1 MLENICWYGTT
12 FSLTVT
18 PLCSDSN
25 FLTSSVKEV
34 SSDLLAQVVN
44 VSEPE
49 SPPPLPLPPPKPE
62 QPLRVSAGARAI
74 PMRAADLFLLNFTLR
89 SPYLCVQ
96 VARGASLH
104 HLSLWEVFTNRVQL
118 VKNFQNMLICD
129 CLCSGLLRARPSKKP
144 TRMQR
149 PPLPPAE

>member
-74 PMRAADLFLLNFTLR
+74 PMRAADLFLLGSPESPPEQETHPSATTAPPPSRVR
-89 SPYLCVQ
+89 SL
-96 VARGASLH
+96 
-104 HLSLWEVFTNRVQL
+104 
-118 VKNFQNMLICD
+118 
-129 CLCSGLLRARPSKKP
+129 PSKEHTYEQNRRRCRHP
-144 TRMQR
+144 R
-149 PPLPPAE
+149 

>member
-44 VSEPE
+44 GSNPK

-89 SPYLCVQ
+89 SPLLFFFLCF
-96 VARGASLH
+96 GGSLR
-104 HLSLWEVFTNRVQL
+104 HLSF
-118 VKNFQNMLICD
+118 
-129 CLCSGLLRARPSKKP
+129 S
-144 TRMQR
+144 
-149 PPLPPAE
+149 